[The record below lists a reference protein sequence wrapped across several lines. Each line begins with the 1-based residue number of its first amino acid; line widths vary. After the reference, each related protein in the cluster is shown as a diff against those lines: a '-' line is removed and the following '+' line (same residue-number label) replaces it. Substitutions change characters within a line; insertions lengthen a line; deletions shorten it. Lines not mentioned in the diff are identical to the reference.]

1 MSDAYISHAP
11 RDAEW
16 VRWLADRLR
25 AEGLEVTYGEVL
37 RSPGAIVVEVIE
49 KAIRDASHG
58 ILVLSRA
65 SLTDPWV
72 RQAYAT
78 LTRRSVEGGQRLIP
92 VLIED
97 VELPEFAADRFHV
110 DFSPVDGHDHD
121 RRLDELVRALRG
133 QVPEV
138 VPGPVTRP
146 GSGVRP
152 EKPRLCVLRI
162 SPDEVTLQTSSYEG
176 VPRPRTPEPG
186 GQDPDETSRQA
197 RAAHSP
203 TRTSVLNELVWR
215 LGSARERGDHITRGP
230 DGSGG
235 VGALLAE
242 CGRELGRAYL
252 TGAAG
257 EALAAEL
264 AGAHALGATLRL
276 GLEVAEELADLPWET
291 LTVPGTTEP
300 LALRPRVQ
308 LYRRVPAG
316 TAPAIAIS
324 GPLRILVVMAA
335 PEGPGSGAVLDLE
348 AELAKILDSVERAR
362 RGGRGRPGAY
372 VRILNQGTLA
382 GIREALLQERFHVL
396 HISCHAEPGALL
408 LEDAAGRVDRVT
420 TERFVRDGL
429 PADRGVP
436 LLVLS
441 GCSTALDA
449 PAGRTPDDLALGGL
463 ARGLTA
469 AGVPGVLAMTASVT
483 DPYATAL
490 AGSLYYE
497 LAVRDVPEVL
507 PAFCDAR
514 RRLEEERRRLPAG
527 SLGASLVEWATPA
540 LFLRGPSVSLYDPAG
555 GFEKISTPAEP
566 HLADGVPL
574 RKVGEFVGRR
584 SEIRTALTAL
594 RGEGPGVLLHGIGGV
609 GKSSLA
615 AELLRDLGS
624 DAGLVVSA
632 VSQTSPDQLLEEIGR
647 TLLAAFTDERIRHL
661 ALSVREPQ
669 YEWVDRLQALGQLLV
684 QVPVTLLLD
693 NFEDNLA
700 HDGTG
705 WTVVNEELAKFLTA
719 WIRLRGRHKLLITSR
734 YPFPL
739 PKRAERRLHAHH
751 LGPLSLAEARKLM
764 WRLPG
769 LDALSVTDRQ
779 RAWADVGGHPR
790 TLEYLDAL
798 LRGGQ
803 ARFDDVRERLEDLLD
818 WRGIPDPGVWLRS
831 AGSGDLDAALA
842 EAVTL
847 AVDDTLLGELVGL
860 LDDFSRA
867 VLVGASVFR
876 VAVDRVG
883 VAWPV
888 STPAPEDPQRLQ
900 RLQRLDELLRRVR
913 GRNPRAWL
921 EDLGLSQEELEQAR
935 QDMAWSQLAPVV
947 EPEGVEKA
955 LGVLAG
961 LGLLAPGEDLVGAG
975 GFDGERLFVVHRWTA
990 GTLAGLGAV
999 DGVRQAHAAAAR
1011 FWQWRVQS
1019 RSQSAQQDVADMLEA
1034 RFHHHAAG
1042 DLDDAVA
1049 VTDWVCV
1056 RLHTWGAWSWQEQ
1069 LCREALSW
1077 VAAGSREQAA
1087 YLHQL
1092 GMIAQERGEF
1102 ERALEYYRQSL
1113 TISEELGNR
1122 AGMASGYHHLGIIA
1136 QKRGKFERA
1145 LEYYHQA
1152 LTIDEELGDRVGM
1165 AAGYHQLGRIA
1176 EVRGEFERALEYYH
1190 QSLTI
1195 NEELGNRAGMA
1206 AGYHHLGR
1214 IAEVRREFER
1224 ALEYYHQSLTINEEL
1239 GNRAD
1244 MAAGYHHLG
1253 IIAQK
1258 RGEFERALE
1267 YYRQSLTIK
1276 EELGD
1281 RAGMV
1286 SGYHQFGVIAE
1297 ERGEFERALE
1307 YYRQSLTISE
1317 ELGDW
1322 AGMAST
1328 YGQIGALYTK
1338 TGRAAEAVAFTVR
1351 SLLICAELQTPEIRI
1366 DLHWL
1371 GRQREALGEAEFRR
1385 LLAEHLSPEGVD
1397 TVIGWL
1403 DQPDA

>member
-49 KAIRDASHG
+49 KAIRDAAHG

-72 RQAYAT
+72 RQAYAS
-78 LTRRSVEGGQRLIP
+78 LVRRSVEGRQRLIP

-97 VELPEFAADRFHV
+97 VELPEFAADRFWV
-110 DFSPVDGHDHD
+110 DLSSVDGHDHD

-146 GSGVRP
+146 GSGIRP
-152 EKPRLCVLRI
+152 EKPRRCVLRI
-162 SPDEVTLQTSSYEG
+162 SPDEVTLQTSLYEG
-176 VPRPRTPEPG
+176 AMPISRHEDMSRPKTREPG
-186 GQDPDETSRQA
+186 GRDASGTAGDRLSPDGTSRQA

-203 TRTSVLNELVWR
+203 AQTSVLNELVWR
-215 LGSARERGDHITRGP
+215 LRSARERGDHITRGP

-316 TAPAIAIS
+316 TAPAVAIP

-335 PEGPGSGAVLDLE
+335 PEGPGSGTVLDLE

-408 LEDAAGRVDRVT
+408 LEDAAGRVDRVG

-449 PAGRTPDDLALGGL
+449 SADHASDDLAMSGL

-490 AGSLYYE
+490 AGALYYE
-497 LAVRDVPEVL
+497 LAVRDVPEAL

-555 GFEKISTPAEP
+555 GFEEISAPAEP
-566 HLADGVPL
+566 QFADGVPL

-584 SEIRTALTAL
+584 SEIRAALTAL
-594 RGEGPGVLLHGIGGV
+594 RGDGPGVLLHGIGGV

-615 AELLRDLGS
+615 AELLRASGPDG
-624 DAGLVVSA
+624 GLVVSA
-632 VSQTSPDQLLEEIGR
+632 VSQTGPDQLLEEIGR
-647 TLLAAFTDERIRHL
+647 TLLAAFTDESIRHL
-661 ALSVREPQ
+661 ALTVREPRH
-669 YEWVDRLQALGQLLV
+669 EWSDRLQALGRLLA

-693 NFEDNLA
+693 NFEDNLTY
-700 HDGTG
+700 DGTR
-705 WTVVNEELAKFLTA
+705 WAVVNEELAAFLTA

-739 PKRAERRLHAHH
+739 PKRAERRLYVHH
-751 LGPLSLAEARKLM
+751 LGPLSFAEARKLM

-769 LDALSVTDRQ
+769 LDALVMADRE

-818 WRGIPDPGVWLRS
+818 RRGIPD
-831 AGSGDLDAALA
+831 
-842 EAVTL
+842 
-847 AVDDTLLGELVGL
+847 
-860 LDDFSRA
+860 
-867 VLVGASVFR
+867 
-876 VAVDRVG
+876 
-883 VAWPV
+883 
-888 STPAPEDPQRLQ
+888 
-900 RLQRLDELLRRVR
+900 
-913 GRNPRAWL
+913 
-921 EDLGLSQEELEQAR
+921 
-935 QDMAWSQLAPVV
+935 
-947 EPEGVEKA
+947 
-955 LGVLAG
+955 
-961 LGLLAPGEDLVGAG
+961 
-975 GFDGERLFVVHRWTA
+975 
-990 GTLAGLGAV
+990 
-999 DGVRQAHAAAAR
+999 
-1011 FWQWRVQS
+1011 
-1019 RSQSAQQDVADMLEA
+1019 
-1034 RFHHHAAG
+1034 
-1042 DLDDAVA
+1042 
-1049 VTDWVCV
+1049 
-1056 RLHTWGAWSWQEQ
+1056 
-1069 LCREALSW
+1069 
-1077 VAAGSREQAA
+1077 
-1087 YLHQL
+1087 
-1092 GMIAQERGEF
+1092 
-1102 ERALEYYRQSL
+1102 
-1113 TISEELGNR
+1113 
-1122 AGMASGYHHLGIIA
+1122 
-1136 QKRGKFERA
+1136 
-1145 LEYYHQA
+1145 
-1152 LTIDEELGDRVGM
+1152 
-1165 AAGYHQLGRIA
+1165 
-1176 EVRGEFERALEYYH
+1176 
-1190 QSLTI
+1190 
-1195 NEELGNRAGMA
+1195 
-1206 AGYHHLGR
+1206 
-1214 IAEVRREFER
+1214 
-1224 ALEYYHQSLTINEEL
+1224 
-1239 GNRAD
+1239 
-1244 MAAGYHHLG
+1244 
-1253 IIAQK
+1253 
-1258 RGEFERALE
+1258 
-1267 YYRQSLTIK
+1267 
-1276 EELGD
+1276 
-1281 RAGMV
+1281 
-1286 SGYHQFGVIAE
+1286 
-1297 ERGEFERALE
+1297 
-1307 YYRQSLTISE
+1307 
-1317 ELGDW
+1317 
-1322 AGMAST
+1322 
-1328 YGQIGALYTK
+1328 
-1338 TGRAAEAVAFTVR
+1338 
-1351 SLLICAELQTPEIRI
+1351 
-1366 DLHWL
+1366 
-1371 GRQREALGEAEFRR
+1371 
-1385 LLAEHLSPEGVD
+1385 
-1397 TVIGWL
+1397 
-1403 DQPDA
+1403 